1 MFLPEKQQNKEPP
14 VEIFNDQKSKQEDE
28 IPSKKV
34 KNKIQRQERAEK
46 NISVRPKMSKKK
58 FCGNSFAS

>member
-1 MFLPEKQQNKEPP
+1 MFLHEKQQNNEPP

-34 KNKIQRQERAEK
+34 KNKIQRKERAEK
-46 NISVRPKMSKKK
+46 NISVRPKM
-58 FCGNSFAS
+58 